1 MLDINEIFNG
11 LTKTKKTTPEAIQLE
26 RKPIY
31 GTLCRV
37 SSQRQVD
44 EGFSLELQQ
53 KLARELA
60 EANNAIIYDFYIEDG
75 LSASKTRVDK
85 RPELQRLMQDI
96 IDGKINTIIAYKRDR
111 MFRNSME
118 YMEFLKFLIDNNCEL
133 ILTAT
138 GETQVDLKNLQGF
151 GQIFE
156 YILAVFAQMEAA
168 TTSTRVSDALI
179 ARALGGNRTGGVLP
193 IGYQYT
199 SDGKFIEP
207 MNEILPVISLVE
219 DMYLS
224 GVGMGS
230 IAKWMNGGEIRNYPI
245 LPVPIPKPFQNFK
258 NAVTYWNNKNI
269 QTLLFNPIYVG
280 YVSFQSNKNEEM
292 ERIIKES
299 PIIKPIRELER
310 QKEINDFAKTK
321 SVSRKPPRAYNT
333 PFLLTG
339 LLFCEEC
346 GNSFITSTSKQK
358 DGVSRSYYK
367 CRTRKNSKN
376 LPEHE
381 CPHSKIYRKE
391 ILENMVLQTI
401 KDTLDEVLNDDTYE
415 FFEKMSEES
424 KGRENEELLL
434 LDKKIKDKESEF
446 KNITK
451 IVAQIS
457 DIQMQMTYIESQ
469 TEILKSLNELKET
482 RGILAEKLD
491 ADVEDKYDF
500 EKFLET
506 AKEFGRVIE
515 YSPTNVQKILLE
527 GFIDKILINKNGDV
541 NIELGIE
548 IAKKD
553 GNPTIPYN
561 TLRHPTGS
569 KHTIGH
575 QSSEGLISLNYN
587 DFIEE
592 TREYI
597 RNNFYQFI
605 LEKEP
610 KFKIENH
617 HLITEEEYQK
627 ILISDNPY
635 FIEQKVNRYMQD
647 KLGITASERGRLV
660 NGRLVSFKS
669 MISILDNLNSSLE
682 EFNDYISNIHP
693 EAIVIKKEDF
703 VEAILNNGSARGEIE
718 LNLNTPRHQIFKG
731 KIICGECGKLFSGAM
746 GRTLNSLNYRCSS
759 GRRAEDATCNNYKGL
774 REDALINRISGD
786 LKIENVDLNDKEL
799 ILTLA
804 MKVKKVTVGSDAE
817 ILEVEY
823 MKEEMK

>member
-11 LTKTKKTTPEAIQLE
+11 LTKSKKSTTETPQLE

-37 SSQRQVD
+37 STQRQSE

-53 KLARELA
+53 KLAKELA
-60 EANNAIIYDFYIEDG
+60 EKNNAIIYDYYIEDG
-75 LSASKTRVDK
+75 LSASKTRIDK
-85 RPELQRLMQDI
+85 RPELQRLMQDV
-96 IDGKINTIIAYKRDR
+96 IDGKINTVIAYKRDR
-111 MFRNSME
+111 MFRNSLE
-118 YMEFLKFLIDNNCEL
+118 YMEFLKLLIDNNCEL

-156 YILAVFAQMEAA
+156 YILSVFAQMEAE

-179 ARALGGNRTGGVLP
+179 SRALGGNRTGGVLP

-199 SDGKFIEP
+199 SDGQFIEP
-207 MNEILPVISLVE
+207 MSEMIPVIDLIE

-230 IAKWMNGGEIRNYPI
+230 IAKWMNGGDIRNYPT

-258 NAVTYWNNKNI
+258 NAVPYWNNKNI
-269 QTLLFNPIYVG
+269 QTILFNTLYVG
-280 YVSFQSNKNEEM
+280 YVSFQSNKNEDM

-299 PIIKPIRELER
+299 PIVKPIRTLER

-321 SVSRKPPRAYNT
+321 SLTRKPPRAYNT

-339 LLFCEEC
+339 ILFCEEC

-367 CRTRKNSKN
+367 CRSRKNSKN
-376 LPEHE
+376 LPDYE
-381 CPHSKIYRKE
+381 CSHSKIYRKE

-401 KDTLDEVLNDDTYE
+401 KDTLEEVLNDDTYE

-434 LDKKIKDKESEF
+434 LDKKIKEKELEF
-446 KNITK
+446 NNITK

-457 DIQMQMTYIESQ
+457 DTQMQLTYIESQ

-482 RGILAEKLD
+482 RSILVEKLD
-491 ADVEDKYDF
+491 VDIEEKYDF

-506 AKEFGRVIE
+506 AKEFGRIIE
-515 YSPTNVQKILLE
+515 YSPVNVQKILLE
-527 GFIDKILINKNGDV
+527 GFIDKILINKKGDV
-541 NIELGIE
+541 SIELGIE

-553 GNPTIPYN
+553 GSPTIPYN
-561 TLRHPTGS
+561 TLAHPTGY
-569 KHTIGH
+569 KHIIGH
-575 QSSEGLISLNYN
+575 QSTEGLITLNYN

-610 KFKIENH
+610 KFKVENH
-617 HLITEEEYQK
+617 HLITEEEYEK
-627 ILISDNPY
+627 ILISENPY
-635 FIEQKVNRYMQD
+635 FIEQKVNRYIQD
-647 KLGITASERGRLV
+647 KLGITAKERGRLV
-660 NGRLVSFKS
+660 NNKLISFKS
-669 MISILDNLNSSLE
+669 MMSVLDKLNSSLD
-682 EFNDYISNIHP
+682 EFNDYILNIHP
-693 EAIVIKKEDF
+693 EAIDIKKENF
-703 VEAILNNGSARGEIE
+703 VEAILNNGSVRGEIE
-718 LNLNTPRHQIFKG
+718 LNINTPRHQIFKG
-731 KIICGECGKLFSGAM
+731 KLICGECGKLFSGSV
-746 GRTLNSLNYRCSS
+746 GRTLNSLNYRCPS
-759 GRRAEDATCNNYKGL
+759 GRRNEDDTCNNSKGL
-774 REDALINRISGD
+774 REDNLISRIEDD
-786 LKIENVDLNDKEL
+786 LKIEKVDLNDKDL
-799 ILTLA
+799 ILSLA
-804 MKVKKVTVGSDAE
+804 MKVKNITVGLNAE
-817 ILEVEY
+817 ILSIEY
-823 MKEEMK
+823 MEEGLK